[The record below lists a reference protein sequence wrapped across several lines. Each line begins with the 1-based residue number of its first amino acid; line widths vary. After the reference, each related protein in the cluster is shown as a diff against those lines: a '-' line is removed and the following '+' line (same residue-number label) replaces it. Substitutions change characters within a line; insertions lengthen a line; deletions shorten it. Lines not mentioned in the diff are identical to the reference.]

1 MIQDVLDDA
10 NTRMNKA
17 IDALHNHLG
26 SIRTG
31 RAHPSLL
38 DRIHVDYYGAPTPIQ
53 QLANINVP
61 EPRMLVIQP
70 YDKSSMGAIE
80 KAILKSDL
88 GITPNNDGVVIRLGL
103 PPLTEERRKQLVK
116 VVHQQTEDTKVAI
129 RNVRRDAQTHLK
141 DLLKEKLISEDQERS
156 ALQKVD
162 DFTKKHTDEAEKVA
176 KAKEHEVLEV

>member
-10 NTRMNKA
+10 NQRMNKA
-17 IDALHNHLG
+17 IDALHNHLQG
-26 SIRTG
+26 IRTG

-38 DRIHVDYYGAPTPIQ
+38 DRIHVDYYGAPTPIN
-53 QLANINVP
+53 QLATVSVP

-88 GITPNNDGVVIRLGL
+88 GITPNNDGQVIRLGL
-103 PPLTEERRKQLVK
+103 PPLNEERRKQLVK
-116 VVHQQTEDTKVAI
+116 VVHQQAEESKIAI
-129 RNVRRDAQTHLK
+129 RNIRRDAHTQLK
-141 DLLKEKLISEDQERS
+141 DLLKEKAISENDERTGL
-156 ALQKVD
+156 AKID
-162 DFTKKHTDEAEKVA
+162 DYTKKHTDEVDKIS